1 MTSKFDLTIISAE
14 SKVFE
19 GEVVNVLV
27 PGMIGDFLVLSNHAP
42 CISSIRPGFLEFAE
56 GTSKKQRYFV
66 SGGIIEV
73 INNTVS
79 VRNPRRY
86 VVEPKEKNTI
96 KINITDNTPDN
107 TDNTNINTRHII
119 YNVYSIIQEQNSQQ
133 KRFKTKRLKQ
143 PKFNTKK
150 YHNIHQ
156 PGRTNCDQRSRV

>member
-19 GEVVNVLV
+19 GEVEDVLV

-66 SGGIIEV
+66 TGGIIEV

-79 VRNPRRY
+79 VL
-86 VVEPKEKNTI
+86 VDSAIEGDKVIKEDISVLISEIDDKLSSGDITNKDDLGLRKN
-96 KINITDNTPDN
+96 DL
-107 TDNTNINTRHII
+107 
-119 YNVYSIIQEQNSQQ
+119 EEA
-133 KRFKTKRLKQ
+133 LKQ
-143 PKFNTKK
+143 A
-150 YHNIHQ
+150 
-156 PGRTNCDQRSRV
+156 